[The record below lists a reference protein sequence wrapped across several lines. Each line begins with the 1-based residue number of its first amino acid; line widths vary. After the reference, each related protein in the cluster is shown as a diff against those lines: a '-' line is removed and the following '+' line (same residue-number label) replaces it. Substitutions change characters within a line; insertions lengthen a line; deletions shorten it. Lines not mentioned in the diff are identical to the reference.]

1 MSIILKNYVFPFA
14 SFKQL
19 NPISQ
24 HQSLLPKP
32 HQKPPE
38 NLVLDAISLTHLK
51 YSLYLVSSKSIIL
64 KSYVFPFAFFK
75 QLNPIPQHQSLL
87 PKPHQKPPEN
97 LVLDA
102 ISLTHL

>member
-1 MSIILKNYVFPFA
+1 MSIILKNYVLPFA

-51 YSLYLVSSKSIIL
+51 YSL
-64 KSYVFPFAFFK
+64 
-75 QLNPIPQHQSLL
+75 
-87 PKPHQKPPEN
+87 
-97 LVLDA
+97 
-102 ISLTHL
+102 